1 MRQKITLLLNK
12 GTSSYQKYHSPK
24 KKEVYNNL
32 QTIIIEKGTKR
43 IRVRVHPVIK
53 KDTQTNRVQK
63 LVCNTCNEEI
73 GSDICKV
80 LVMRNK
86 DDSPQAL
93 HYHFFF
99 PCWDFEILCK
109 RYPNWAIDRVGVSIP
124 ENIFMTESAISNL
137 QNNLDFWK

>member
-1 MRQKITLLLNK
+1 MRQKIAFLLNK
-12 GTSSYQKYHSPK
+12 SISSYQKYHSPK
-24 KKEVYNNL
+24 KKETYNNL

-63 LVCNTCNEEI
+63 IVCNTCNEEI
-73 GSDICKV
+73 GSNICKV

-86 DDSPQAL
+86 DDSPHVF

-99 PCWDFEILCK
+99 PCWNFELLCK
-109 RYPNWAIDRVGVSIP
+109 RYPNLAIDRVGVSLP